1 MTPKYKIQIIIAAIL
16 FLTAN
21 LFATNYYVRTSGNDS
36 NDGLSASTAWKTIT
50 KAAQYSLS
58 PGDTVFIGAG
68 KALDFD
74 EVNDY
79 VNRGNDPS
87 LSITSATA
95 IETGINGTVSS
106 QPVILRP
113 DGAGDKNTWDS
124 GTYSSVNDQN
134 DATYLE
140 SSISE
145 LLPPWQEGLFST
157 ANHSAGSGTI
167 SWVRVHIR
175 YKDDATAL
183 IHAKV
188 RTSMKTNGNEYDGAE
203 VTCSASW
210 ADTYTEYTTNPS
222 TGSNWTWNEIDN
234 IQIGVDGQGV
244 GPLLLPVN
252 AQVAEIWLEVDYTP
266 AGNRYVR
273 KSGDDSNDGLSA
285 STAWK
290 TVTKAAQYSLS
301 PGDTVFIGAGNYSEQ
316 MKVAGSGSAGSPIVF
331 YGDKTGEHTGDAGS
345 IYVGASSKNNS
356 LHIEDKDN
364 IVAEQIVFQNGK
376 YAGIYIKKSGNIIIK
391 DCETLWNIKYGI
403 YCKQSEGKLTIDSTT
418 VKGGSV
424 AGIGVYESYNDMNI
438 VLKNSAISDASS
450 GVYFYK
456 TEVDSIWNNDIKK
469 NDNIGIYLHT
479 VNRCNIIAYNQVHEN
494 ENNSNI
500 YIYKSS
506 CGNISHN
513 TVYKSKYYGIYVY
526 GSKTSY
532 SLGAVEHNE
541 VYEIWD
547 KHGIY
552 IRDINT
558 NKISNN
564 LVYNFDDRG
573 IYFSGNSQYTVNHID
588 SNTVYDGR
596 DDGIYIYKAREMKSI
611 TGNVVYNTDIGIY
624 WNTSTHNTVA
634 DFSSNILHHNIT
646 GGIKIKK
653 MENSTIRNNLVYG
666 NQDSDSWGIYISD
679 NGNRALDVIN
689 NTVYQVGNYGIYGKN
704 IAGVWKNNIVMGN
717 TKGIYGSGNFE
728 VVTSYNCV
736 YDNTY
741 NWYNEASQGIG
752 SFSEDP
758 LFVDP
763 DGVDGVLG
771 GLNWLD
777 DDLHIKSTGV
787 SWHFGAWEPDDAD
800 SPCMDSGDPNDDYSN
815 EIKDSGNRI
824 NIGVYGNTIQA
835 SGLGSG
841 CPMTLVYN
849 DFPDSAWVL
858 LGVPIIPEDG
868 DPLAVYGDDFGEEMP
883 DGENW
888 MCIRWTTEDS
898 VSEYYEYGD
907 GTIYQPPDCYP
918 GIGHFVW
925 QTYKTVPVDVD
936 VIGCPL
942 RIPDTLTVAAAPS
955 VGWDR
960 PSEPPGFN
968 MFANPYNY
976 TIDWSNAKVLKIP
989 SDDDDDEEEYTLSEA
1004 AEEGWISRYAYTW
1017 DHVKNQY
1024 VIITPTENKDDTL
1037 SVWQGFW
1044 FIQLDSISNL
1054 KLVIPNTK
1062 VLAKPSLISR
1072 DLAKIRKKHN
1082 CKTATVSTEWDWFL
1096 KIGAVSDDGKLQ
1108 DTQNGIGVAASAK
1121 DGFDAWDAFDF
1132 RGSDIFGNF
1141 VQAEFKNCDDKFLA
1155 YDLHDQFEDSDS
1167 WAFRV
1172 KTNEANIGKTF
1183 YLVWP
1188 QIRLVPESVKF
1199 TLYDSQ
1205 NSTELVPD
1213 LRNSVNQ
1220 YHSFE
1225 IPENG
1230 AYFNIKASYTEDN
1243 NAPDFSFV
1251 ISQNSY
1257 FPDDASF
1264 YIIPNEP
1271 LLSIEATFNNEPV
1284 ELMEINS
1291 PPNIYYYR
1299 VLLDEPGT
1307 KTLAVSAT
1315 DFSENIG
1322 TGSVSLQVQLLKA
1335 AENNRILTKNTEIE
1349 LNISAGALAKDIKML
1364 LYSGKMDLEFPK
1376 DSETIGMPVYIGPE
1390 KITFKKPAYLKLK
1403 KIDKSLY
1410 SESAL
1415 YLYQNEKWIPVC
1427 QYSENMPI
1435 TRTGIYQLFKTMAN
1449 YEAQPVIV
1457 NKFHLYP
1464 SHPNPFNNSTT
1475 IKYSLEK
1482 TGLVS
1487 LKIYDLLGKEVR
1499 SLTNNIQQPGA
1510 YRLIWNGKNNSGQ
1523 IIASGTY
1530 LLKLTVSS
1538 GGKTLFENKQKL
1550 TLLK

>member
-1 MTPKYKIQIIIAAIL
+1 M
-16 FLTAN
+16 
-21 LFATNYYVRTSGNDS
+21 
-36 NDGLSASTAWKTIT
+36 
-50 KAAQYSLS
+50 
-58 PGDTVFIGAG
+58 
-68 KALDFD
+68 
-74 EVNDY
+74 
-79 VNRGNDPS
+79 
-87 LSITSATA
+87 
-95 IETGINGTVSS
+95 
-106 QPVILRP
+106 
-113 DGAGDKNTWDS
+113 
-124 GTYSSVNDQN
+124 
-134 DATYLE
+134 
-140 SSISE
+140 
-145 LLPPWQEGLFST
+145 
-157 ANHSAGSGTI
+157 
-167 SWVRVHIR
+167 
-175 YKDDATAL
+175 
-183 IHAKV
+183 
-188 RTSMKTNGNEYDGAE
+188 
-203 VTCSASW
+203 
-210 ADTYTEYTTNPS
+210 
-222 TGSNWTWNEIDN
+222 
-234 IQIGVDGQGV
+234 
-244 GPLLLPVN
+244 
-252 AQVAEIWLEVDYTP
+252 
-266 AGNRYVR
+266 
-273 KSGDDSNDGLSA
+273 
-285 STAWK
+285 
-290 TVTKAAQYSLS
+290 
-301 PGDTVFIGAGNYSEQ
+301 
-316 MKVAGSGSAGSPIVF
+316 
-331 YGDKTGEHTGDAGS
+331 
-345 IYVGASSKNNS
+345 
-356 LHIEDKDN
+356 
-364 IVAEQIVFQNGK
+364 
-376 YAGIYIKKSGNIIIK
+376 
-391 DCETLWNIKYGI
+391 
-403 YCKQSEGKLTIDSTT
+403 
-418 VKGGSV
+418 
-424 AGIGVYESYNDMNI
+424 
-438 VLKNSAISDASS
+438 
-450 GVYFYK
+450 
-456 TEVDSIWNNDIKK
+456 
-469 NDNIGIYLHT
+469 
-479 VNRCNIIAYNQVHEN
+479 
-494 ENNSNI
+494 
-500 YIYKSS
+500 
-506 CGNISHN
+506 
-513 TVYKSKYYGIYVY
+513 
-526 GSKTSY
+526 
-532 SLGAVEHNE
+532 
-541 VYEIWD
+541 
-547 KHGIY
+547 
-552 IRDINT
+552 
-558 NKISNN
+558 
-564 LVYNFDDRG
+564 
-573 IYFSGNSQYTVNHID
+573 
-588 SNTVYDGR
+588 
-596 DDGIYIYKAREMKSI
+596 
-611 TGNVVYNTDIGIY
+611 
-624 WNTSTHNTVA
+624 
-634 DFSSNILHHNIT
+634 
-646 GGIKIKK
+646 
-653 MENSTIRNNLVYG
+653 
-666 NQDSDSWGIYISD
+666 
-679 NGNRALDVIN
+679 
-689 NTVYQVGNYGIYGKN
+689 
-704 IAGVWKNNIVMGN
+704 
-717 TKGIYGSGNFE
+717 
-728 VVTSYNCV
+728 
-736 YDNTY
+736 
-741 NWYNEASQGIG
+741 
-752 SFSEDP
+752 
-758 LFVDP
+758 
-763 DGVDGVLG
+763 
-771 GLNWLD
+771 
-777 DDLHIKSTGV
+777 
-787 SWHFGAWEPDDAD
+787 
-800 SPCMDSGDPNDDYSN
+800 
-815 EIKDSGNRI
+815 
-824 NIGVYGNTIQA
+824 
-835 SGLGSG
+835 
-841 CPMTLVYN
+841 
-849 DFPDSAWVL
+849 
-858 LGVPIIPEDG
+858 
-868 DPLAVYGDDFGEEMP
+868 
-883 DGENW
+883 
-888 MCIRWTTEDS
+888 
-898 VSEYYEYGD
+898 
-907 GTIYQPPDCYP
+907 
-918 GIGHFVW
+918 
-925 QTYKTVPVDVD
+925 
-936 VIGCPL
+936 
-942 RIPDTLTVAAAPS
+942 
-955 VGWDR
+955 
-960 PSEPPGFN
+960 
-968 MFANPYNY
+968 
-976 TIDWSNAKVLKIP
+976 
-989 SDDDDDEEEYTLSEA
+989 
-1004 AEEGWISRYAYTW
+1004 
-1017 DHVKNQY
+1017 
-1024 VIITPTENKDDTL
+1024 IITPTENKDDTL

-1376 DSETIGMPVYIGPE
+1376 DSETIGSPVYIGPE
-1390 KITFKKPAYLKLK
+1390 NITFKKPVYLKLK
-1403 KIDKSLY
+1403 NIDKSLY
-1410 SESAL
+1410 FESIL
-1415 YLYQNEKWIPVC
+1415 YFYQNEKWIPVC